1 MLSTQAFHICHLCL
15 SVPKHGWS
23 SSRNTPEPYTAAKLL
38 HKRDYRLPTKSPAP
52 EAIIIDSPGRETPS
66 MDPPRSSTPCP
77 RSFTPSPQPKMPKKP
92 ELAVKVAQL
101 LTESGYQTRSTNL
114 SRETYAIMNKA
125 LHASQRS
132 AQTRNETRSNTQR
145 VWKYVTNSSSNK
157 RRGVTPLEGRVVL
170 FKDMITSKISFLKFV
185 FLPSGS
191 ISQPLKLT
199 S

>member
-1 MLSTQAFHICHLCL
+1 MLSTQAFHICHLYL

-23 SSRNTPEPYTAAKLL
+23 SSRNTPEPYTATKLL

-52 EAIIIDSPGRETPS
+52 EAIIIDSPGRET
-66 MDPPRSSTPCP
+66 PRSSTPCP

-132 AQTRNETRSNTQR
+132 AQSRNEIRSNTQR
-145 VWKYVTNSSSNK
+145 VWKYVTNPSSNK
-157 RRGVTPLEGRVVL
+157 RRGVTLLEGRVVL
-170 FKDMITSKISFLKFV
+170 FNDIDQPVSRWSVSTSVS
-185 FLPSGS
+185 
-191 ISQPLKLT
+191 
-199 S
+199 